1 MHKGKKADK
10 QRLTSSKR
18 LMAFFAAL
26 QKNTQ
31 EDGFL
36 TESEAYII
44 KI

>member
-18 LMAFFAAL
+18 LMAFSAAL
-26 QKNTQ
+26 QKTHVD
-31 EDGFL
+31 DGFL
-36 TESEAYII
+36 TESESYII